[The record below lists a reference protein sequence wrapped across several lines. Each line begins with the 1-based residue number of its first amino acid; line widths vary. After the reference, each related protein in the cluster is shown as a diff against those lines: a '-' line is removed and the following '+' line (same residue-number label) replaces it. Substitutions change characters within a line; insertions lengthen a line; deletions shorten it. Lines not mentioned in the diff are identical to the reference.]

1 MSELILGFFQSLIIF
16 LFFLYVC
23 QLIGRLILLKVLQDI
38 SLHDDHST
46 VIGFFSLVVIFSTIA
61 IMIPPNLTIRSIYLT
76 IFYVLLCLAILYLS
90 RKFITIVPRY
100 DVVLL
105 IQIFVFTC
113 LGLALLRYHSSP
125 DNHGLAATVSYLREN
140 INFHALQDD
149 FTETTQSEIPAHL
162 GQRTSILDSTWNIA
176 DARLRF
182 TADTI
187 LGVGRL
193 GIALL
198 ISTLIIP
205 TNVAF
210 GFAYFVIFLGLFIVW
225 ASVRIIQDIHHEL
238 SILLYGSLKPRS
250 RYLDICVRLFFVFS
264 PLFLVMVL
272 EGAINQLI
280 LLLAISWQLMIQLK
294 ISKNLNMA
302 LSKRIFSNLLGLLFT
317 AYCYPHGIPYVLLM
331 FVIGILL
338 EYSRMKPRNV
348 MFIIK
353 NIMVVLLVTSLPLV
367 ILLRHTFFPIL
378 KSFLSGVSG
387 VPYNLGSITVFDST
401 FWATSNIKFESV
413 LLPGSGFENLKSS
426 YEIPVIICGF
436 LTLFVMLLIIKSQA
450 KLAEKLI
457 LISLLIVVFVPVIF
471 SVTKNNQINPY
482 IYVRYLAL
490 YLVITI
496 PFLLVVTRHK
506 ALKDNFKD
514 KRILL
519 TIVTILQLAYF
530 IPAGNLYL
538 QKSVSFVNWTGNFS
552 TKIFSDNS
560 IFVSDTPMHS
570 VFSLTNFG
578 KLNYLTDN
586 WNPRLNPENKSKSFD
601 VYRITINRDIFEFE
615 RIGKLTIDQSL
626 DGPIS
631 YEQIRR
637 LMFIQ

>member
-1 MSELILGFFQSLIIF
+1 MH
-16 LFFLYVC
+16 LFRKY
-23 QLIGRLILLKVLQDI
+23 
-38 SLHDDHST
+38 
-46 VIGFFSLVVIFSTIA
+46 IA
-61 IMIPPNLTIRSIYLT
+61 II
-76 IFYVLLCLAILYLS
+76 
-90 RKFITIVPRY
+90 PRY

-105 IQIFVFTC
+105 LQIFVFTC

-182 TADTI
+182 TADTL

-210 GFAYFVIFLGLFIVW
+210 GFAYFVVFLGLFIVW

-238 SILLYGSLKPRS
+238 SILLYGSLKPSS

-294 ISKNLNMA
+294 ISKNLTIT
-302 LSKRIFSNLLGLLFT
+302 LSKRIFSYLLGLLFT
-317 AYCYPHGIPYVLLM
+317 AYCYPHGIPYVLLI

-338 EYSRMKPRNV
+338 EYSRMKSRNF

-353 NIMVVLLVTSLPLV
+353 NIMVVLLVISLPLV

-413 LLPGSGFENLKSS
+413 LLSGSGFENLKSS

-436 LTLFVMLLIIKSQA
+436 LTLFVVLLILKSQA

-457 LISLLIVVFVPVIF
+457 LISLLIVIFVPVIF
-471 SVTKNNQINPY
+471 SVIQTDQVNPY
-482 IYVRYLAL
+482 IYIRYLAI

-496 PFLLVVTRHK
+496 PFLLFVIRQK
-506 ALKDNFKD
+506 ALKDHFKG

-601 VYRITINRDIFEFE
+601 VYRVIINRDIFEFE
-615 RIGKLTIDQSL
+615 RIGELTIDQAL